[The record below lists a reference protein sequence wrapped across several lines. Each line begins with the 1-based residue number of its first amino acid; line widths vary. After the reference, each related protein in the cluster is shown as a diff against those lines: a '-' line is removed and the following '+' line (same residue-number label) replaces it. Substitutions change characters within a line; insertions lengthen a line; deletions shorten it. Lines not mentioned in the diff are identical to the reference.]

1 MEYVQAADDGAL
13 VWLGNHHQPWLN
25 AVMKAFTFLGD
36 KWTMLAL
43 VALAATLFFLLW
55 GRRRTAFIVLLGALL
70 AVGISQGCKYV
81 LKRPRPDVAWRLVEP
96 ERTPSLPS
104 GHSLLSMAILG
115 GLALTLSRTLPR
127 RGPRWSVI
135 ALGLGLPLLVGISR
149 PYLGV
154 HYPSDV
160 LAGWTVGLACALL
173 TFWAD
178 RRWGESS
185 VAAPPVPEPETPAP
199 RRPRSPATKASFL
212 RNL

>member
-1 MEYVQAADDGAL
+1 MEYVQAADDGTL
-13 VWLGNHHQPWLN
+13 IWLGNHHQPWLN

-36 KWTMLAL
+36 KWTMLAV
-43 VALAATLFFLLW
+43 VALAATLFFLW
-55 GRRRTAFIVLLGALL
+55 GRRRTALIVLLGALL
-70 AVGISQGCKYV
+70 GIGISQGCKYV
-81 LKRPRPDVAWRLVEP
+81 LKRPRPDVTWRLGEP

-115 GLALTLSRTLPR
+115 GIALTLARTLPR
-127 RGPRWSVI
+127 RGTRWLVI
-135 ALGLGLPLLVGISR
+135 ALGLGLPLLVGVSR

-178 RRWGESS
+178 RRWGEPSL
-185 VAAPPVPEPETPAP
+185 AAPPVPETPAP
-199 RRPRSPATKASFL
+199 RRPRSSVTKASFL
-212 RNL
+212 RNP